1 MTLYN
6 VMTIYLKYFVSVHFV
21 GFRTSSSLKH
31 VDTAIKRIRKSLDFG
46 KQACVQ
52 NFDNEPRSCEHGN
65 LSSCRR
71 ATHSFPVV
79 AY

>member
-1 MTLYN
+1 MSCYDDLFEIFRICN
-6 VMTIYLKYFVSVHFV
+6 VHLV
-21 GFRTSSSLKH
+21 GFRTLSPLKH
-31 VDTAIKRIRKSLDFG
+31 VDTIKRIRKSLDFG

-52 NFDNEPRSCEHGN
+52 NFDNEPRSCKHGN
-65 LSSCRR
+65 LSSCHR